1 MNEPLFTGVCT
12 ALVTPFL
19 DGKVNYPMLQ
29 QLLKRQ
35 IDSGI
40 TNIVLSGTTGESA
53 TLTDD
58 EKLKMFRV
66 AKDYVAERCRIIA
79 GTGSN
84 CTVHTAELSQAAQ
97 EAGADAVL
105 VVTPYYNK
113 PTPGGLFAHYMTV
126 AHAVAIPVIIY
137 NVPSRT
143 GCDVPV
149 DVYGRLSPIPNIAGV
164 KEASTDITKIT
175 KILNTC
181 AENFTV
187 WSGNDE
193 MIVPSIALGAKGVIS
208 VVSNLYPAETKAMV
222 SAALDGDFDSAS
234 DLQRRLQ
241 PAIELLFCESNPM
254 PVKAAMRCI
263 GFDCGSCRLP
273 LTPMRQENQKRLE
286 QFFS

>member
-1 MNEPLFTGVCT
+1 MNKPFFTGICT

-35 IDSGI
+35 MDSGI
-40 TNIVLSGTTGESA
+40 TNIVLAGTTGESA

-58 EKLKMFRV
+58 EKLKMIRV
-66 AKDYVAERCRIIA
+66 AKDYVAERCCIIA

-84 CTVHTAELSQAAQ
+84 STVHTVELSQAAQ
-97 EAGADAVL
+97 EAGADALL

-113 PTPGGLFAHYMTV
+113 PTPSGLFAHYMTV
-126 AHAVAIPVIIY
+126 AHSLTIPVIVY

-149 DVYGRLSPIPNIAGV
+149 EVYGRLSHIPNIAGV
-164 KEASTDITKIT
+164 KEASADIAKIT
-175 KILNTC
+175 RILNTC
-181 AENFTV
+181 TNNFAV

-193 MIVPSIALGAKGVIS
+193 MIVPSIALGGKGVIS
-208 VVSNLYPAETKAMV
+208 VISNLYPAETNAMV

-241 PAIELLFCESNPM
+241 PSMELMFCESNPI

-263 GFDCGSCRLP
+263 GIDCGNCRLP
-273 LTPMRQENQKRLE
+273 LTPIRPENQERLE
-286 QFFS
+286 KFFS

>member
-1 MNEPLFTGVCT
+1 MMEI
-12 ALVTPFL
+12 
-19 DGKVNYPMLQ
+19 
-29 QLLKRQ
+29 LLKRQ
-35 IDSGI
+35 VAA
-40 TNIVLSGTTGESA
+40 NIPAVVIAGTTGEGA
-53 TLTDD
+53 TLTDS
-58 EKLKMFRV
+58 EKVKLFRFS
-66 AKDYVAERCRIIA
+66 KEILGGHSLTIA

-84 CTVHTAELSQAAQ
+84 CTEHSIALSIAAEK
-97 EAGADAVL
+97 AGADAVL
-105 VVTPYYNK
+105 IVSPYYNK
-113 PTPGGLFAHYMTV
+113 TTPKGLIAHYTEISN
-126 AHAVAIPVIIY
+126 AISIPIILY

-143 GCDVPV
+143 GVDIPV
-149 DVYGRLSPIPNIAGV
+149 SVYKKLSELPNIAGV

-181 AENFTV
+181 SENFTV

-208 VVSNLYPAETKAMV
+208 VVSNLYPTETKAMV

-241 PAIELLFCESNPM
+241 PAIELLFCESNPI